1 MSGTRKPAPG
11 LNRRHEQGAG
21 CVDGD
26 ARRMSLEAD
35 ILLVEDEPAI
45 LNLLEFTLAEKGF
58 RLRKAL
64 DTAQAR
70 EAIDSVLPDLVIL
83 DWMLPG
89 ESGIHFARKLRSD
102 PRTRALPII
111 ILTAKAEELDK
122 VLGLESGADD
132 YITKPFSPRELIA
145 RVNALLRRRA
155 PELAGE
161 RLELGTIVLDTARH
175 DVRVNGSVVALGAT
189 EFKLL
194 RFLMAHPERVFSRGQ
209 LLDQVWGDHAYIEE
223 RTVDVHILR
232 LRKAL
237 APHGVEHFVQTVRGV
252 GYGMTDSD

>member
-1 MSGTRKPAPG
+1 
-11 LNRRHEQGAG
+11 
-21 CVDGD
+21 
-26 ARRMSLEAD
+26 MSLETD

-58 RLRKAL
+58 RLRKAM
-64 DTAQAR
+64 DVAQAR
-70 EAIDSVLPDLVIL
+70 DAIDAVLPDLVIL

-102 PRTRALPII
+102 PRTKGLPII

-122 VLGLESGADD
+122 VQGLESGADD

-175 DVRVNGSVVALGAT
+175 DVRVNGIVMALGAT

-194 RFLMAHPERVFSRGQ
+194 RFLMAHPARVFSRGQ

-237 APHGVEHFVQTVRGV
+237 TAHGVEHFVQTVRGV
-252 GYGMTDSD
+252 GYRMTDGD